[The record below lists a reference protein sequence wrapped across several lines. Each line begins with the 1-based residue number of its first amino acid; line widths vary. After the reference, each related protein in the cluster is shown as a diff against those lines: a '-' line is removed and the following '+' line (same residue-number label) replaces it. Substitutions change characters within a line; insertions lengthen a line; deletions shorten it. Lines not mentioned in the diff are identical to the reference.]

1 LKIKSLFIA
10 LTLILAFHANLL
22 NLSLNESVATNT
34 NQTPDIE
41 VPVIKDENLKLSKVI
56 DGLEFP
62 TSMAFLGPDDILVL
76 EKNKGTVQRI
86 VNGKML
92 QVPVLDANVSNYV
105 ERGMLGIAIK
115 NEYTANKDYEN
126 NNLRSLIP
134 TYVYLYYTESSDK
147 SNSDK
152 NGTSQDCTDCIPAG
166 HRLYRYELRNNML
179 IEPKLLLDLP
189 SSLGRSGAS
198 HIGGVLVIGP
208 DHNIYLT
215 VGDGESCENN
225 RCKDGVQNKTINS
238 QTSNVVNGSL
248 PVGRGG
254 ILRVSDDKDFD
265 NNDVLGNTYPLNM
278 YYAYGLRNSFGI
290 DFDPLTGKLWDT
302 ENGPGF
308 GDEIN
313 LVEPGFNSGWIRIQ
327 GVWPI
332 NDNNLLD
339 STPKNKGYFGKSI
352 SENKVN
358 NLVTFDRKGVYSHP
372 EFTWN
377 ITVGV
382 TAIKFFSSDKLGE
395 KYENDLFVGDIGNL
409 YHFDLK
415 EDRTKLDLKGK
426 LSDKVANHG
435 RELEDLFIG
444 RNFGTIVDIET
455 SPDGYLYVLSYE
467 TGTIFKITMI

>member
-1 LKIKSLFIA
+1 MENSSAPVGPVLNDPDLKSQIVV
-10 LTLILAFHANLL
+10 
-22 NLSLNESVATNT
+22 E
-34 NQTPDIE
+34 
-41 VPVIKDENLKLSKVI
+41 
-56 DGLEFP
+56 GLDLP

-86 VNGKML
+86 VNGKIL
-92 QVPVLDANVSNYV
+92 EVPVLDANVSNFV
-105 ERGMLGIAIK
+105 ERGMLGIAVK
-115 NEYTANKDYEN
+115 NENIANKDYVN
-126 NNLRSLIP
+126 NNLRSSTP

-147 SNSDK
+147 KSSDK
-152 NGTSQDCTDCIPAG
+152 KGIGQDCTDCIPVG
-166 HRLYRYELRNNML
+166 HRLYRYEFKNNML
-179 IEPKLLLDLP
+179 VGPKLLLDLP
-189 SSLGRSGAS
+189 SSPGRSGAS
-198 HIGGVLVIGP
+198 HIGGALVIGP
-208 DHNIYLT
+208 DDNIYLT

-238 QTSNVVNGSL
+238 QTSNVVNGGL

-254 ILRVSDDKDFD
+254 ILRVSEDKDID
-265 NNDVLGNTYPLNM
+265 NNDILGNTYPLNM
-278 YYAYGLRNSFGI
+278 YYAYGMRNSFGI

-339 STPKNKGYFGKSI
+339 STPKNKGYFGKPI

-358 NLVTFDRKGVYSHP
+358 NLVTFDSKGVYSHP

-382 TAIKFFSSDKLGE
+382 TSIKFFNSDRLG
-395 KYENDLFVGDIGNL
+395 KQYENDLFVGDIGNL

-415 EDRTKLDLKGK
+415 KDRKELDLKGK

-444 RNFGTIVDIET
+444 RNFDTIVDIET

-467 TGTIFKITMI
+467 TGRILKITKG